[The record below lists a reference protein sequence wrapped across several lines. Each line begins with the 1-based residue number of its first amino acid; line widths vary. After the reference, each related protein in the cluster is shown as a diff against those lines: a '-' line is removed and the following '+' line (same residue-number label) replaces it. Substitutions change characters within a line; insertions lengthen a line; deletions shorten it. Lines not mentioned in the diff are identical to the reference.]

1 MVLTHMRV
9 ALVYHGPQTSV
20 RLDDALALADADVER
35 FHLESGDPVPGP
47 GFDRAILLGGA
58 MGAYDVNLHPWL
70 DGEKEWIRDLVG
82 SGVPVLGLCLGS
94 QLMADALGGKAFR
107 GEQPEASVVPVT
119 LTEAGMADPV
129 VSQTGPLVY
138 AMHQDTFVLP
148 PDAIL
153 LAHSDRYPHAF
164 RMGSG
169 LALQFHPDAD
179 YDLALAWGKED
190 AHLLVGA
197 GIDFDE
203 YAQGLTAADS
213 VLDRTSRAI
222 FNTWL
227 QT

>member
-1 MVLTHMRV
+1 MRV
-9 ALVYHGPQTSV
+9 ALVYHGPQTSI
-20 RLDDALALADADVER
+20 RLDDALALVDADVER

-47 GFDRAILLGGA
+47 GFDRAIILGGS
-58 MGAYDVNLHPWL
+58 MGAYDIDRHPWL

-94 QLMADALGGKAFR
+94 QLLADALGGKAFR
-107 GEQPEASVVPVT
+107 GDQPEASVVPVT
-119 LTEAGMADPV
+119 LTAAGMADPV
-129 VSQTGPLVY
+129 VSQTGPMVY

-148 PDAIL
+148 PDATL

-164 RMGSG
+164 RLGSG

-179 YDLALAWGKED
+179 LDLALEWAKED
-190 AHLLVGA
+190 SHLLVGA

-203 YAQGLTAADS
+203 YARGLIAAEP

-222 FNTWL
+222 FNAWL
-227 QT
+227 QS